1 MKMSS
6 TSWPSQQLKNLERIG
21 TLVPEPTSHAEVR
34 RLLDLAQASL
44 SGARTTSLAVEP
56 RFLLAYS
63 AAHHLALAALRAN
76 DYRTAAREGHRMLVF
91 QTLPNTVG
99 LDVGVSRT
107 FDRAH
112 RKRNELEYTGAVDV
126 PASETED
133 LIAAVGKLQQSVEAW
148 LSTNRPELLEA
159 GE

>member
-1 MKMSS
+1 MSS
-6 TSWPSQQLKNLERIG
+6 PTWPSQQLRNLEQIG
-21 TLVPEPTSHAEVR
+21 SPVPEPTSRVEIQ

-44 SGARTTSLAVEP
+44 SGTKTKSLAVEP
-56 RFLLAYS
+56 RFQLAYS

-76 DYRTAAREGHRMLVF
+76 DYRTATREGHRMLVF

-99 LDVGVSRT
+99 LEVGIART
-107 FDRAH
+107 LDRTH

-133 LIAAVGKLQQSVEAW
+133 LIAAVGKLQQSVRAW
-148 LSTNRPELLEA
+148 LSANA
-159 GE
+159 

>member
-1 MKMSS
+1 MNSNA
-6 TSWPSQQLKNLERIG
+6 WPSAQLKNLERIG
-21 TLVPEPTSHAEVR
+21 SLVPEPTSPAEIQ
-34 RLLDLAQASL
+34 RLLGLADASL

-56 RFLLAYS
+56 RFQLAYG

-76 DYRTAAREGHRMLVF
+76 DYRSASREGHRMLVF
-91 QTLPNTVG
+91 QTLPSTVG

-107 FDRAH
+107 LDRAH

-133 LIAAVGKLQQSVEAW
+133 LIAAVGKLQQAVQAW
-148 LSTNRPELLEA
+148 LSKNRPELL
-159 GE
+159 GGSP

>member
-1 MKMSS
+1 MRSNA
-6 TSWPSQQLKNLERIG
+6 WPSAQLKNLERIG
-21 TLVPEPTSHAEVR
+21 SLVPEPASPAEIQ
-34 RLLDLAQASL
+34 RLLNLAEASL

-56 RFLLAYS
+56 RFQLASS

-76 DYRTAAREGHRMLVF
+76 DYRTATREGHRMLVF

-99 LDVGVSRT
+99 LDIGISRT
-107 FDRAH
+107 LDRAH

-133 LIAAVGKLQQSVEAW
+133 LIAVVDKLQHSVRDW
-148 LSTNRPELLEA
+148 LSANRPELIA
-159 GE
+159 SSK